1 MDDLQIKWYE
11 DKNLAIFFNTM
22 PCVAVRYVT
31 PSMTDVEKQAVKRF
45 PFICKKELKVE
56 LVDKGKNKVYK
67 FTIPK
72 GYCYDGASI
81 PRAFW
86 RLIGSNTD
94 NAFLIPALIHDVL
107 CENHGFIDNDRS
119 FSTNVFNALLYAGDV
134 GKYKRFMMKNSVGL
148 FQTVFCKWGK
158 GK

>member
-1 MDDLQIKWYE
+1 MDDLNIKWYE

-22 PCVAVRYVT
+22 PCVAVRYIT

-56 LVDKGKNKVYK
+56 LVDKGKNKVY
-67 FTIPK
+67 
-72 GYCYDGASI
+72 SI

-158 GK
+158 KK